1 LALDQHQKNMNF
13 KIQNVILLLSAG
25 ALSGLLFISCNDSDT
40 SSSGVDYI
48 KFTYDKNERSYKF
61 IDSIF
66 QRCELHIGQ
75 DDKFIFSFN
84 ETFKST
90 DEEFYSLTLDLDCS
104 SAHCPTTALDNTC
117 QVSLDL
123 ATQNENKK
131 FSDFHSNP
139 DMNIV
144 WSQKYDDKKNTIIVT
159 GQFEGWLYQYYKTRP
174 VGGEVTPEPK
184 LLDSVY
190 IEKGE
195 FQVSAHY

>member
-1 LALDQHQKNMNF
+1 MKF
-13 KIQNVILLLSAG
+13 KTQSILLLLSASI
-25 ALSGLLFISCNDSDT
+25 LSGLLFVSCNDSDT
-40 SSSGVDYI
+40 SSTGVDYL
-48 KFTYDKNERSYKF
+48 KFTYNKKESSYKF

-84 ETFKST
+84 ETFKSS
-90 DEEFYSLTLDLDCS
+90 DDEFYSLTVDLDCS
-104 SAHCPTTALDNTC
+104 SAHCPTTTLDNSC

-123 ATQNENKK
+123 ARQNENKK

-144 WSQKYDDKKNTIIVT
+144 WSQKYDEKRNMIIVT
-159 GQFEGWLYQYYKTRP
+159 GQFEGWLYQYYETRP
-174 VGGEVTPEPK
+174 TGGETIPNPK

-190 IEKGE
+190 VEKGE

>member
-1 LALDQHQKNMNF
+1 MNF
-13 KIQNVILLLSAG
+13 KIQNVMLLLSIG
-25 ALSGLLFISCNDSDT
+25 ALSGLLFISCNDNDT

-48 KFTYDKNERSYKF
+48 KFTYDKKESSYKF

-84 ETFKST
+84 ETFKSS
-90 DEEFYSLTLDLDCS
+90 DEEFYSLTVDF
-104 SAHCPTTALDNTC
+104 DNSC

-123 ATQNENKK
+123 ARQNKNKK
-131 FSDFHSNP
+131 FSDYHSNP
-139 DMNIV
+139 NMNIV
-144 WSQKYDDKKNTIIVT
+144 WLQKYDDKKNVIVVT
-159 GQFEGWLYQYYKTRP
+159 GQFEGWLYQYYETRP
-174 VGGEVTPEPK
+174 VGGEATPEPK

-190 IEKGE
+190 VEKGE